1 MAGRRQRRARRLG
14 PRQHR
19 RAGLARGEGVP
30 KSLLEAAACGRAI
43 VATDVP
49 GSREVAV
56 EGRNALLAPPR
67 DPAALASMLARLA
80 QDAVLRRRLS
90 LASRAVVDPEFGE
103 AEVGRRMRDLYLGLV
118 APAPVPRRTAGL

>member
-1 MAGRRQRRARRLG
+1 MAGRRHRCADRLG
-14 PRQHR
+14 PRPHR
-19 RAGLARGEGVP
+19 RSRLPRGEGVP

-67 DPAALASMLARLA
+67 DPAALAATLSRLA
-80 QDAVLRRRLS
+80 QDPALRRRLS
-90 LASRAVVDPEFGE
+90 LGSRAVVDPEFGE

-118 APAPVPRRTAGL
+118 APIPAFSPGDA